1 VAALF
6 FAVLV
11 GLAARRVIAEKRE
24 FAEMVRL
31 TEEAYAR
38 ALPTDLPIVFASLH
52 TAYPVAGPRR
62 AERRA
67 RFLELPDSTIQAM
80 VPQPRLDWLRRH
92 IAVERNIARGHA
104 RTYGFPVLA
113 PQAQLDTT
121 RAFYLVGPDESF
133 PRLYKRFDLF
143 VGKVFPHHRAERLT
157 PYLAILRR

>member
-1 VAALF
+1 
-6 FAVLV
+6 
-11 GLAARRVIAEKRE
+11 
-24 FAEMVRL
+24 
-31 TEEAYAR
+31 
-38 ALPTDLPIVFASLH
+38 VFASLH
-52 TAYPVAGPRR
+52 TAYPVAGARR

-67 RFLELPDSTIQAM
+67 RFIELPDSTIRSM

-121 RAFYLVGPDESF
+121 RAFLLVGPDESF
-133 PRLYKRFDLF
+133 PLLYKRFDLF
-143 VGKVFPHHRAERLT
+143 AKKVFPNHRAERLT